1 MNLLNLIN
9 HEYRL
14 LKICISPNKINL
26 SFILTYL
33 LYYREYFN
41 SFFFK
46 YKLNIFIL
54 NLFFQKN
61 KFNVLLKLLIVF
73 YRAKSNPK
81 IISKIIILSFI
92 RSNKHDIEQFFFLNI
107 H

>member
-1 MNLLNLIN
+1 M
-9 HEYRL
+9 
-14 LKICISPNKINL
+14 S
-26 SFILTYL
+26 ILTH
-33 LYYREYFN
+33 
-41 SFFFK
+41 FFFK